1 MNGFNQNQK
10 RTRLSGIIA
19 LIVMGMLAIFVISG
33 AGCSKDHSSVVD
45 PYDYQNDD
53 SDNSNDDSY
62 DDPQDNNDVDELSF
76 YEEQLVGLWSRY
88 HSYDGSSMY
97 LYFDGDRTAC
107 KWEEASGSNYRR
119 SSSSY
124 SNWYVDEANPVGEYR
139 FRVIVEGAG
148 ITYVFDY
155 LNDQIWPSS
164 YSNLAYHSSS
174 EGKTCEY

>member
-1 MNGFNQNQK
+1 MSSFNQNQK
-10 RTRLSGIIA
+10 RTRLSVIFVF
-19 LIVMGMLAIFVISG
+19 IVMGMLAVSVIFG

-53 SDNSNDDSY
+53 SDNYSDDYGND
-62 DDPQDNNDVDELSF
+62 PHENDVEELSF

-107 KWEEASGSNYRR
+107 KWEEASGSDYRR

-124 SNWYVDEANPVGEYR
+124 SNWYVDEANPIGEYK
-139 FRVIVEGAG
+139 FRVVVEGAG
-148 ITYVFDY
+148 ISYTFDY
-155 LNDQIWPSS
+155 LNDRIWPSS
-164 YSNLAYHSSS
+164 YSNLSYHSSS
-174 EGKTCEY
+174 EGKSCDY